1 MFCPKCGTNNAD
13 GAGFC
18 AGCGSPLTP
27 AVNPVQAAV
36 PVAPA
41 PAPVYTPQPAPQP
54 APVYNQTPITPVPP
68 QTRGTNALC
77 VAGFITS
84 LVSVV
89 LAGTTALISLILS
102 IIGFNAAKKNNQGGK
117 GLGLAGIIISAV
129 LMALFVLGIC
139 LGIYDVNKY
148 SKKYDEPIRRTTE
161 YEETTRRTTRETT
174 EATTEETTRE
184 TPAETPAETS
194 ADTSATESKNGLYL
208 TSVGND
214 KTGKVPLNTGKWLT
228 FKEAGG
234 FSSEFIEH
242 EQAKDISTGAI
253 IGLYV
258 VDVAQDAE
266 TLAKA
271 QMAEMEK
278 SGATKVTGARVKI
291 GGYDAIQC
299 YGTYPDNTILVVW
312 HFRGDDGLMRR
323 ITVEFPSNNSSA
335 FHTVE
340 DGYKLDR

>member
-18 AGCGSPLTP
+18 AGCGTPLTP
-27 AVNPVQAAV
+27 AVNPVQAAA

-41 PAPVYTPQPAPQP
+41 PAPVYTPQPAQQ
-54 APVYNQTPITPVPP
+54 PVYNQSPITPIPP
-68 QTRGTNALC
+68 QTSGTNGLC
-77 VAGFITS
+77 LAGFITS

-102 IIGFNAAKKNNQGGK
+102 IIGLSSAKKKNQGGR
-117 GLGLAGIIISAV
+117 GLAIAGIIISAV
-129 LMALFVLGIC
+129 LMALFVLGVC
-139 LGIYDVNKY
+139 LGIYDVKKY
-148 SKKYDEPIRRTTE
+148 SRDVEPTRRNTE
-161 YEETTRRTTRETT
+161 YEETIRRTTRETT

-184 TPAETPAETS
+184 TTEETTTEPS
-194 ADTSATESKNGLYL
+194 ADTSATESKSGLYL

-214 KTGKVPLNTGKWLT
+214 KTGKVPLNSGKWLT

-242 EQAKDISTGAI
+242 EQAKDLSTGAI

-258 VDVAQDAE
+258 VDVTQDAE

-323 ITVEFPSNNSSA
+323 ITVEFPSSNSSA